1 MTRDYWERAC
11 QDLFNGTEL
20 LCIVMHLGLMLLNK
34 LLRSTCPLF
43 FSEMNE
49 TLYVIS
55 LMLEVYCSS
64 SVYVEGDIETR
75 VYNDGINGEV
85 KNIPEICIRHDGI
98 KPTITV
104 FFFSKCL
111 SCKLYFFILQYLD

>member
-1 MTRDYWERAC
+1 M
-11 QDLFNGTEL
+11 
-20 LCIVMHLGLMLLNK
+20 K
-34 LLRSTCPLF
+34 
-43 FSEMNE
+43 
-49 TLYVIS
+49 LYVIS

-104 FFFSKCL
+104 FFFSLNVCL
-111 SCKLYFFILQYLD
+111 VNCISSFCSIWIDLCFSHILLLQFHLHSNILLQ